1 MTEPVGSSPQPT
13 QPEKSKLWPIV
24 LTIIGGVLLAF
35 ISCGGMLGSLEGNAA
50 ANAFAVGFFAGLAIL
65 IGGCVAAVRRSRAK
79 SG

>member
-13 QPEKSKLWPIV
+13 QSQKSKLWPIV
-24 LTIIGGVLLAF
+24 LTIVGGILLAF
-35 ISCGGMLGSLEGNAA
+35 VSCGGFLGSMEDNAA